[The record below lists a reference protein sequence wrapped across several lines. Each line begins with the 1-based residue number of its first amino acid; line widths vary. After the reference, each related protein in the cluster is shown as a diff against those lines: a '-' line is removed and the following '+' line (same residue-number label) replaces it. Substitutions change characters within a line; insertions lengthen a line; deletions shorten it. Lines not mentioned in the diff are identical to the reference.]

1 MCGACWAAER
11 VCAQRGGRRGALRE
25 RGLCGRE
32 AVGPAKSERTARGKR
47 EELAGGRTLGG
58 FPEKRR
64 RILRGSRGRRRERR
78 KRKGEPS
85 ERGVRAPHN
94 GGARCFFAVRYTTQL
109 LPRRNGGGGAKC
121 KHNPHKI
128 HNTQQTRKQG
138 AEWLLESPGI
148 SCAVSEAVLHVE
160 IICASVF

>member
-94 GGARCFFAVRYTTQL
+94 GGGAL
-109 LPRRNGGGGAKC
+109 LFC
-121 KHNPHKI
+121 
-128 HNTQQTRKQG
+128 
-138 AEWLLESPGI
+138 
-148 SCAVSEAVLHVE
+148 CAVHHTTPSTQKRGGRGRGQMQTQPTQNPQYATDAKAGGRMATGVPWH
-160 IICASVF
+160 IMCSF